1 MASRS
6 LLSNVGPRGA
16 RGHRRFDRERE
27 ARHHERHLI
36 ARGSQSLVH
45 EAEEIAEAKPL
56 RRLGMDPLADF
67 VADEDDIPR
76 AAADE
81 RRQRRA
87 LAQDHLVGDADEV
100 ILGQGAALAIGH
112 PERHAVDEYRVG
124 PAIQLV
130 ERTNQDERFLD
141 RLPVRW
147 PVRAVA
153 PDALGHVAVAGLSG
167 GDEGH
172 ARAGHELSHG
182 KTALAAAGPAENQ
195 MRQSH
200 GSRILPRRPVMVV
213 RARAGLLA
221 LGSSYSP
228 RLPGLTASR

>member
-1 MASRS
+1 
-6 LLSNVGPRGA
+6 
-16 RGHRRFDRERE
+16 
-27 ARHHERHLI
+27 
-36 ARGSQSLVH
+36 
-45 EAEEIAEAKPL
+45 
-56 RRLGMDPLADF
+56 
-67 VADEDDIPR
+67 
-76 AAADE
+76 
-81 RRQRRA
+81 
-87 LAQDHLVGDADEV
+87 
-100 ILGQGAALAIGH
+100 
-112 PERHAVDEYRVG
+112 
-124 PAIQLV
+124 
-130 ERTNQDERFLD
+130 
-141 RLPVRW
+141 
-147 PVRAVA
+147 AVA

-228 RLPGLTASR
+228 RLPGLRQDHHAEWQGDRHRSVARQQSEDAG

>member
-56 RRLGMDPLADF
+56 RRLGMDTLADF

-81 RRQRRA
+81 RRQIGRA
-87 LAQDHLVGDADEV
+87 SWRERVKITVG
-100 ILGQGAALAIGH
+100 
-112 PERHAVDEYRVG
+112 
-124 PAIQLV
+124 
-130 ERTNQDERFLD
+130 N
-141 RLPVRW
+141 VR
-147 PVRAVA
+147 
-153 PDALGHVAVAGLSG
+153 GT
-167 GDEGH
+167 E
-172 ARAGHELSHG
+172 
-182 KTALAAAGPAENQ
+182 
-195 MRQSH
+195 
-200 GSRILPRRPVMVV
+200 
-213 RARAGLLA
+213 
-221 LGSSYSP
+221 
-228 RLPGLTASR
+228 

>member
-45 EAEEIAEAKPL
+45 EAEE
-56 RRLGMDPLADF
+56 
-67 VADEDDIPR
+67 
-76 AAADE
+76 
-81 RRQRRA
+81 
-87 LAQDHLVGDADEV
+87 
-100 ILGQGAALAIGH
+100 
-112 PERHAVDEYRVG
+112 
-124 PAIQLV
+124 
-130 ERTNQDERFLD
+130 
-141 RLPVRW
+141 
-147 PVRAVA
+147 
-153 PDALGHVAVAGLSG
+153 VAVAGLSG

-228 RLPGLTASR
+228 RLPGLTASGFRGFRPRSQ